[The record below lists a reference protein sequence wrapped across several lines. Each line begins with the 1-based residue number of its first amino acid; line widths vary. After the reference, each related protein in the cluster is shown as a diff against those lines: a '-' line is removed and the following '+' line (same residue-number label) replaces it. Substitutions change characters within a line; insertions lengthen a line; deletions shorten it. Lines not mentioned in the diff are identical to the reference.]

1 MTKSALSSQPG
12 VPARLVLFHQIS
24 IENLKTYGP
33 MKLKIFVKYYS
44 QDLLDHMIVCRD
56 VKLKESHIGTV
67 VVLNLYKFPKHY
79 DYFHTINTLTSSIIL
94 RAALERYCSTNDT
107 KLISRSSTSA
117 WIIRDNVRILVLAR
131 LFHQKVR
138 SLKLLL
144 DRLEKPKPAQVIV
157 VVPKKHKNFFG
168 KIDGYQIS
176 ILELGPSFTP
186 IYNKRRR

>member
-1 MTKSALSSQPG
+1 MTKFALSSQPG

-33 MKLKIFVKYYS
+33 MRLTTFVKYYS
-44 QDLLDHMIVCRD
+44 QDLLNHLVNSRD
-56 VKLKESHIGTV
+56 VKLKNSHIGPA

-79 DYFHTINTLTSSIIL
+79 DSRHTINTLTSSLIL
-94 RAALERYCSTNDT
+94 RAALEPMCSMNDT
-107 KLISRSSTSA
+107 DLISRSSTSA
-117 WIIRDNVRILVLAR
+117 WIIKENVRTLVLAR

-144 DRLEKPKPAQVIV
+144 DRLENPKPAKVII

-186 IYNKRRR
+186 IYNQRRR